1 MKFGTRVDVFEV
13 VTRAE
18 FDLENLRGV
27 NFTGVNIWASYW
39 LCLWALTQC
48 SATALPVMMIV
59 RPSDCSSLTICQN
72 CQHDKLKTNE
82 PILMPTGTN
91 GPRGNGMKRS
101 ILGIKQSKEKCFQFS
116 TLLCQPS
123 FSTSTCAETI
133 SVAVAR
139 ENGYIRRGQVLDDDD
154 VKVQGHTRPKID
166 LDSGLMEALFSTPL
180 SVWVWVARF
189 HNPAWFRR

>member
-1 MKFGTRVDVFEV
+1 MTSNKSICLNDGWDTTNWFMCNEPVAAHFHSFRCVCQDRLACGRTHYV
-13 VTRAE
+13 
-18 FDLENLRGV
+18 LNLRHLLV
-27 NFTGVNIWASYW
+27 CSFTS
-39 LCLWALTQC
+39 
-48 SATALPVMMIV
+48 
-59 RPSDCSSLTICQN
+59 PSIYLLLKSWKQYSQN
-72 CQHDKLKTNE
+72 KWT
-82 PILMPTGTN
+82 ILMPTGTN